1 MIVSSQ
7 IFALVGCL
15 AGAAV
20 TYQTFPDKVLKR
32 KLGAL
37 LRTNDFHADLKQYNG
52 KTQRI
57 PPVVKSVN
65 FYLDRKEATFMLP
78 VGSDPNEVLKKQWV
92 FQQVFGLAAELSMID
107 ARTLIMS
114 VYTSSIQMFDY
125 NVEEIDKVI
134 KGMNLPIYVGKD
146 RKGDVFYNMVENPG
160 LLIAGIPG
168 SGKSALVRSIL
179 TTLIR
184 NVPNMELYCAD
195 LKMSEFHLFEG
206 IAKAVVY
213 EKHEALALVTMIRAE
228 MDKRSLQLKNAG
240 VAHIESLKNPPP
252 YIIFAI
258 DEVSR
263 LSRDKDCK
271 NVMNA
276 IDDIGAIGRALGVYL
291 ILSMQR
297 PDAELLKSSLKNNL
311 SVRIGLRHSDAI
323 NSRITVDSGEAA
335 DIKQSE
341 KGKMIFKFDGLKY
354 VQGPNLE
361 LDIAT
366 ELLAPFKTPWEKKT
380 KPNIGAIDIT
390 PVEPQEDILE
400 LGVL

>member
-7 IFALVGCL
+7 IIGLVGCL

-107 ARTLIMS
+107 PRKFSMS
-114 VYTSSIQMFDY
+114 IYTTSIQQFDY
-125 NVEEIDKVI
+125 VPEEVNEVVA
-134 KGMNLPIYVGKD
+134 GMRLPIYVGKK
-146 RKGDVFYNMVENPG
+146 RTGDVVYDLVDNPG
-160 LLIAGIPG
+160 LLIAGITG

-184 NVPNMELYCAD
+184 NVANMELYCAD
-195 LKMSEFHLFEG
+195 LKMTEFHLFKG

-213 EKHEALALVTMIRAE
+213 EKNEMLGLTTLIRTE
-228 MDKRSLQLKNAG
+228 MDRRSKLLEMEG
-240 VAHIESLKNPPP
+240 VAHIDDLENPPP

-258 DEVSR
+258 DEVARVSKEKPIMAA
-263 LSRDKDCK
+263 L
-271 NVMNA
+271 
-276 IDDIGAIGRALGVYL
+276 DDIGAIGRALGVFM

-311 SVRIGLRHSDAI
+311 SVRIALRHSDGT
-323 NSRITVDSGEAA
+323 NSRITIDSGEAA
-335 DIKQSE
+335 NIKQSE
-341 KGKMIFKFDGLKY
+341 KGLMVFKMDGLFY
-354 VQGPNLE
+354 VQGPNLT
-361 LDIAT
+361 LDAAK
-366 ELLAPFKTPWEKKT
+366 ELLAPYKTPWEKKT

-390 PVEPQEDILE
+390 PVEPDTETLE